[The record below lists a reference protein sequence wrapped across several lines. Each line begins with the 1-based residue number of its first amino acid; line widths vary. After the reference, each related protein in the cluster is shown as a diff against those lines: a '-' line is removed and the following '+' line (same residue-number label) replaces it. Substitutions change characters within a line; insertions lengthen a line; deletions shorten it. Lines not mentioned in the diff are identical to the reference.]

1 MRLEEASEAFDHVF
15 ELKPNAYL
23 WQAGIAKF
31 YLGELQEAA
40 DIFARNARL
49 FESKFGGPA
58 SEERIWRDACEL
70 KLASSMSRRQ
80 RKKFEETGGISS
92 LLKQIPEVKP
102 SDPKESRKAL
112 RLTRDLF
119 SASLEKDYSLEVLSR
134 AKLNAIGGAIDARPR
149 MDRKMWKLLS
159 WFYLGL
165 HYDVVGNEKDS
176 KRCIQQALQLCPSGG
191 GDDIIHTLPM
201 LHMSARDWFDDTP
214 FEEDSDLLSAGEA
227 VININ
232 GPSSSSSMDLNGF
245 TSADPV
251 IEASIREGVDR
262 LKLHEIQSA
271 LRLRGLK
278 VFGSKENLQEKLFN
292 SLMEDAGFDSG
303 FAP

>member
-1 MRLEEASEAFDHVF
+1 
-15 ELKPNAYL
+15 
-23 WQAGIAKF
+23 
-31 YLGELQEAA
+31 
-40 DIFARNARL
+40 
-49 FESKFGGPA
+49 
-58 SEERIWRDACEL
+58 
-70 KLASSMSRRQ
+70 
-80 RKKFEETGGISS
+80 
-92 LLKQIPEVKP
+92 
-102 SDPKESRKAL
+102 
-112 RLTRDLF
+112 
-119 SASLEKDYSLEVLSR
+119 
-134 AKLNAIGGAIDARPR
+134 
-149 MDRKMWKLLS
+149 
-159 WFYLGL
+159 
-165 HYDVVGNEKDS
+165 
-176 KRCIQQALQLCPSGG
+176 
-191 GDDIIHTLPM
+191 M